1 MTTKTSQFAYLT
13 NKNSSFARFARH
25 FTGAFSIFVRFAAV
39 LNDLFCSCVGNV
51 STWRQILSFLFPS
64 LSCPNQFVS
73 NIVCKHCDSQAT
85 WNNREMI
92 TGTRSYIFHTS
103 FLLKP
108 AAYVTEERAEKNDS
122 AKLFFQP
129 FLLVRGE
136 ILMRNSP
143 WEAEKKLKHVP
154 IYQTNF
160 STKFRRTGEETA
172 EQTALQG
179 IFLSSLLPC
188 SVGLKGARSSCFR

>member
-1 MTTKTSQFAYLT
+1 MTTKTSQFAYLKK
-13 NKNSSFARFARH
+13 KNSSFARFARH

-39 LNDLFCSCVGNV
+39 LKDLFCSCVGNA

-64 LSCPNQFVS
+64 LGCPNQFVS

-129 FLLVRGE
+129 FPLVRGE

-143 WEAEKKLKHVP
+143 WEAEKKT
-154 IYQTNF
+154 QTRTNISNEFFTKISPHRRGNGWANCLARHF
-160 STKFRRTGEETA
+160 SQLFAPLYGR
-172 EQTALQG
+172 
-179 IFLSSLLPC
+179 P
-188 SVGLKGARSSCFR
+188 